1 MSNIL
6 SPHVRNVLS
15 RSLPMVRQHKD
26 ELIEKMERSLRVS
39 GDADPRVS
47 QGIAIGLVE
56 MLLDQAH
63 SLTASGLPR
72 PARPGD
78 DHSALDIEGRHCSRF
93 GDALVPALSDLLGPN
108 VPREV
113 PTAWCDAFWTILRD
127 RKAAARKRAF
137 A

>member
-6 SPHVRNVLS
+6 SPNVRNALS

-26 ELIEKMERSLRVS
+26 ELIEQMERSLRVS
-39 GDADPRVS
+39 GVADPRVS
-47 QGIAIGLVE
+47 QGIASGLVE

-63 SLTASGLPR
+63 SLAASGALR
-72 PARPGD
+72 PERPGD
-78 DHSALDIEGRHCSRF
+78 DELAPGVEGRHCSRF

-108 VPREV
+108 VPRDV
-113 PTAWCDAFWTILRD
+113 PAAWCDAFWAILRG
-127 RKAAARKRAF
+127 RKAATRKRVF